1 MALVNTT
8 YGEMDEALLEKR
20 EGTFE
25 DDNELTTWV
34 EYWKGEELVHRSAH
48 VTLKKTPAFAGGE
61 LTNFV

>member
-1 MALVNTT
+1 
-8 YGEMDEALLEKR
+8 MDESLLEKK

-34 EYWKGEELVHRSAH
+34 EYWKDAELVHRSAH
-48 VTLKKTPAFAGGE
+48 VTLKKTPVFAGGE